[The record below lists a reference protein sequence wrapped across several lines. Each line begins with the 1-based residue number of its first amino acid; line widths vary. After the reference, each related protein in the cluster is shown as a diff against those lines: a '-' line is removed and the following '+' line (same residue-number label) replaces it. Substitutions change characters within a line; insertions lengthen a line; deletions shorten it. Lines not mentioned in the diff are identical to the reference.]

1 MQGPNINLLIK
12 KFYEE
17 TSINGIYFNRGKY
30 AGPQKFY
37 LHFSMPESRL
47 LRHKTNK
54 QQQLTNI

>member
-17 TSINGIYFNRGKY
+17 TSINGTYFNRGKY

-47 LRHKTNK
+47 LRHKTN
-54 QQQLTNI
+54 NNNN